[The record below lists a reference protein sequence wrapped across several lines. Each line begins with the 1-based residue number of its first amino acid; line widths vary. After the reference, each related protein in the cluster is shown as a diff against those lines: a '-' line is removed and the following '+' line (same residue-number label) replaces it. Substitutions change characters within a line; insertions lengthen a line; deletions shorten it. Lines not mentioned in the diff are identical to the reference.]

1 MKLGFRKS
9 RSGFT
14 LIELLVVIAII
25 ALLIGILLPA
35 LGKARAAARQIKDS
49 SQVRGIVQ
57 AMAIWANNNQDN
69 YPLPSTLD
77 KNGNTLAEG
86 KDATKA
92 QELDIT
98 RHIMSL
104 MIFNGSVPTELL
116 ISPAEANGAIAQWS
130 GYEFNSPK
138 GAAATDKSLAL
149 WDPSFRATPADD
161 KIGTNGASTPST
173 GSGAVSF
180 AHSPPYGKQKNK
192 WTNSFSATEAIL
204 GNRGPAFTGDAQN
217 GWNLKSPSYFGG
229 DQSFTLLVHGARST
243 WEGNVGFNDAH
254 VDFQTKADPDGVQ
267 FTFTGL
273 PAGSRTKNDN
283 LFQNENDATG
293 KDDATA
299 STSASKDAGG
309 WGGSYTDNK
318 AGLNSNAY
326 LRPIAK
332 YAQSSQT
339 MTAFLD

>member
-1 MKLGFRKS
+1 MKLR

-49 SQVRGIVQ
+49 SQVRGVVQ

-104 MIFNGSVPTELL
+104 LIFNGSVPTELL
-116 ISPAEANGAIAQWS
+116 ISPAEANGSIAQWAN
-130 GYEFNSPK
+130 YEFNSPK

-149 WDPSFRATPADD
+149 WDPSFRATPADEN
-161 KIGTNGASTPST
+161 KGTNGSGTPGK
-173 GSGAVSF
+173 GSGSVSY

-204 GNRGPAFTGDAQN
+204 GNRGPVFEGEAKN
-217 GWNLKSPSYFGG
+217 GWNLKAPSYFAG

-243 WEGNVGFNDAH
+243 WEGNIGFNDAH

-273 PAGSRTKNDN
+273 TAGQRTKNDN

-293 KDDATA
+293 VDDATNA
-299 STSASKDAGG
+299 KSASKDAGG
-309 WGGSYTDNK
+309 WGGTYTDNK
-318 AGLNSNAY
+318 CGQNSTAY
-326 LRPIAK
+326 LRPI
-332 YAQSSQT
+332 SQYT
-339 MTAFLD
+339 QGSNQMTAFVD